1 MSLLGY
7 HNHHIHAFLK
17 NKDMN
22 EIYLSYGITNFALG
36 LISVFEPIYLL
47 RLNYS
52 IPLVLLYFLLSSL
65 GFLLF
70 AKTGAII
77 VSKIGTKYSIMI
89 SMLILIFCFLGLRF
103 LPNFPVLFFI
113 IPFIKS
119 LKLVLYNFSF
129 HLNFMNHSE
138 KRNRGKEVSMIQAV
152 ALFASLASPLLG
164 GVIAGFLNFNF
175 LFLTGSLLL
184 LTAIIPLFFLK
195 ENRPMVLSAD
205 KINLKKFFSKENFPL
220 TLNFGGY
227 AIESWVGIVIWP
239 IFLFVILKNIQTV
252 GLIVTLASIATFF
265 IFYFMGVKTDK
276 TSKPKLIKLATVFYF
291 FSWIGRMF
299 VNDFNTMFLADVYK
313 NTTQH
318 ILHIPWS
325 AYSYDVAARSD
336 YFNFI
341 VRREFIFNLSRVI
354 IIPIIILLFLINFHP
369 FTLSFVMAAVFSIFY
384 ALLPKEKAAS

>member
-1 MSLLGY
+1 MSLLGH

-17 NKDMN
+17 NKDLN

-47 RLNYS
+47 RLNYPIS
-52 IPLVLLYFLLSSL
+52 LVLLYFLLSSL

-70 AKTGAII
+70 AKTGAMI

-89 SMLILIFCFLGLRF
+89 SMLILIFYFFSLRF
-103 LPNFPVLFFI
+103 IPDFPVLFFI
-113 IPFIKS
+113 LPFVKS

-129 HLNFMNHSE
+129 HLNFITHSE

-164 GVIAGFLNFNF
+164 GIIAGFLNFNF
-175 LFLTGSLLL
+175 LFLTGSLILL
-184 LTAIIPLFFLK
+184 IAAIPLFFIK
-195 ENRPMVLSAD
+195 ENPSVNLFMG
-205 KINLKKFFSKENFPL
+205 KINLKKIFSKKELPL

-227 AIESWVGIVIWP
+227 AIESWVGIIVWP
-239 IFLFVILKNIQTV
+239 IFLFIVLKNIQAV
-252 GLIVTLASIATFF
+252 GLIVTLASITTFLV
-265 IFYFMGVKTDK
+265 FYFMGIKTDK
-276 TSKPKLIKLATVFYF
+276 TNKPKLIKLATIFYF

-336 YFNFI
+336 YFSFI
-341 VRREFIFNLSRVI
+341 VRREFVFNLSRVI

-369 FTLSFVMAAVFSIFY
+369 FTLSFVAAAGFSLFY
-384 ALLPKEKAAS
+384 AILPKN